1 MKIGKISKNTL
12 WLACSA
18 ILISILLAS
27 SIFAACAQPA
37 NFATE
42 TVRPEDVGLS
52 SEKLDQIGATLNADI
67 ADGKINGAVLLVA
80 RNGKTAY
87 LKSYGT
93 RDADNKVPMT
103 SDSIFRIFS
112 MTKSLTAVSIAMLV
126 EEGKLSLTDPV
137 SKYLPSFKNMKVAQ
151 VTTDKN
157 GNDTVTLVESSREI
171 TIKDLATH
179 TSGLGYWFL
188 TPTVIQNIYLE
199 AGMADLEGYTNA
211 EVCEKIAKLPLME
224 NPGTLYRYGMNYDV
238 LGRVVEVV
246 SGMTL
251 DKFFTE
257 RIYKPLKMKDSGFQV
272 AAGNEGRL
280 VYLDPTWALYMDP
293 TSPDRKYW
301 SGGGGSTSTATDYAR
316 FAQMLLNG
324 GELDGV
330 RLLKPESVA
339 LITSD
344 QLGPLG
350 NRKDSAYVPGRGYG
364 VGFDF
369 YVRVDDPASNA
380 PGSVGAFNK
389 DGIAGTSY

>member
-1 MKIGKISKNTL
+1 
-12 WLACSA
+12 
-18 ILISILLAS
+18 
-27 SIFAACAQPA
+27 
-37 NFATE
+37 
-42 TVRPEDVGLS
+42 
-52 SEKLDQIGATLNADI
+52 
-67 ADGKINGAVLLVA
+67 
-80 RNGKTAY
+80 
-87 LKSYGT
+87 
-93 RDADNKVPMT
+93 
-103 SDSIFRIFS
+103 
-112 MTKSLTAVSIAMLV
+112 
-126 EEGKLSLTDPV
+126 
-137 SKYLPSFKNMKVAQ
+137 
-151 VTTDKN
+151 
-157 GNDTVTLVESSREI
+157 
-171 TIKDLATH
+171 
-179 TSGLGYWFL
+179 
-188 TPTVIQNIYLE
+188 
-199 AGMADLEGYTNA
+199 MADLEGYTNA

-280 VYLDPTWALYMDP
+280 VYLDPTWPLYMDP

-389 DGIAGTSY
+389 DGIAGTSYWVDPKQNLLAVFMISSTSLGQYYRYSMGPAIYQAVIK